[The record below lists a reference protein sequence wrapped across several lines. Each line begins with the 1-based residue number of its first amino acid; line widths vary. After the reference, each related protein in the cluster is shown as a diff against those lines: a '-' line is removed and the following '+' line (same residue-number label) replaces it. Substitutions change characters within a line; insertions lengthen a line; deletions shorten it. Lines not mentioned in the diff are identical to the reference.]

1 MRGGITISSMKAVWL
16 TALKTL
22 EAGECKI
29 PEVSEGQ
36 VLVRIC
42 HTGICG
48 SDLHFYEHGRI
59 ADTIAEFPFILGHES
74 AGIVEE
80 VGAGVKNLKRGDR
93 VTMEPGYT
101 CGKCEFCK
109 TGRYNL
115 CPDVIFFAYPPVQGT
130 MCEYV
135 AHPADMCFKLPDNV
149 DTLEGALVEPLAV
162 GFHAAMQGGAG
173 VGKTAMVTGCGCIG
187 LVTQM
192 ALRSMGVGTVYMS
205 DTIDV
210 RMDKARAVGAK
221 EVWDVSKCNPVE
233 ELMFATH
240 GTGVDIVIETS
251 GSSVATTS
259 TTAMVKRGGTIVQV
273 GMAPDPFISMNIG
286 ELMGKEA
293 TLKTVFRYRN
303 LYPTAIAAIAAGLPI
318 SSIVSDT
325 FTFADS
331 AKAFDHNV
339 KNKVQVVKAVIEY

>member
-1 MRGGITISSMKAVWL
+1 MSKMKAVWL
-16 TALKTL
+16 TSPKTL
-22 EAGECKI
+22 EVGEHER
-29 PEVSEGQ
+29 PEVLAGQ

-48 SDLHFYEHGRI
+48 SDLHYYEHGRI
-59 ADTIAEFPFILGHES
+59 ADYIVKYPFILGHES

-80 VGAGVKNLKRGDR
+80 VGAGVSNLKAGDR

-115 CPDVIFFAYPPVQGT
+115 CSDVIFFATPPIQGT

-149 DTLEGALVEPLAV
+149 STLEGALVEPLAV
-162 GFHAAMQGGAG
+162 GFHAAMQGSAG
-173 VGKTAMVTGCGCIG
+173 VGKTAMVIGCGCIG
-187 LVTQM
+187 LVTLM
-192 ALRSMGVGTVYMS
+192 ALRSMGVSTVYMS

-210 RMDKARAVGAK
+210 RMDKARAIGAQ
-221 EVWDVSKCNPVE
+221 EVWDASKCNPVE
-233 ELMFATH
+233 ELMHVTN
-240 GTGVDIVIETS
+240 GNGVDIVLETAGNS
-251 GSSVATTS
+251 AATAS
-259 TTAMVKRGGTIVQV
+259 TTAMVKRGGTIVLV
-273 GMAPDPFISMNIG
+273 GMTPNPVISMNIG

-303 LYPTAIAAIAAGLPI
+303 LYPTAIAAIASGLPI
-318 SSIVSDT
+318 KDIVSDV
-325 FTFADS
+325 FTFNDAP
-331 AKAFDHNV
+331 KAFDHNV
-339 KNKVQVVKAVIEY
+339 KNKASIVKAVIEY